1 MSIKKEKLII
11 IDGNALIHRSFHA
24 LPQTLTTKDGT
35 VVNAVYGFASVLL
48 KALRDFKPDY
58 IVLTFD
64 RKEPTFRHKEY
75 KEYKANRT
83 KAPQELYDQI
93 PIIKKLVEAFGIPIY
108 EKAGFEADDLIGTIS
123 RKIDGDTEKIIVTGD
138 MDTLQLI
145 NSTTKVYT
153 MSRGIADS
161 ILYDEVKVKERYGL
175 TVEQLIDYK
184 ALRGDPSDNIPG
196 VKGIGDKTAVHLLQN
211 FKNLDGVYKN
221 IDSEKIKERIK
232 GLLLDHQKEAYLS
245 KKLGTIITDVDLEF
259 SLPEAH
265 VKKIN
270 TQKVVEIFSEL
281 EFKSLLPRLYE
292 ITGKEKTNNKI
303 PQNDENKFERN
314 LRLFNYNLV
323 KDKKGFDLFIKEL
336 EKQKEF
342 AFDTETTSFDPISA
356 ELIGISFSWNEKEA
370 YYLRFIVSENKE
382 KDLFNFDEKE
392 EGLGKSFLEELRPIF
407 EDKARKKIGHNIK
420 YDIEVMNNYDI
431 KVNGD
436 IFDTRVASYIL
447 NPGNR
452 QHNLDAITFS
462 HFGIEKINKDDL
474 FPDKKKGINFKD
486 IPIEKIYNYS
496 CEDAD
501 FTFRLYKK
509 LGVELKEQNLKK
521 LFYDIEMPLLPVLVK
536 MELNGVKI
544 DTKFLHQKS
553 QDFKKRIDK
562 ITNKVY
568 KLAGV
573 EFNVN
578 STKQLREIL
587 FDKLEI
593 PTQGIKRGKTGLSTS
608 ADELKK
614 IKDIHPIVELIQ
626 ENRELVKL
634 KNTYIDALP
643 ALVIKKTKRVHTSF
657 NQTAT
662 ATGRLSSNT
671 PNLQNIPVRTIEG
684 REIRRA
690 FIAEKNYKLLAL
702 DYSQIELR
710 VAASMSGDKK
720 MIKAFNDSTDI
731 HSQTAAEINNV
742 KSEEV
747 TKEMRREAKAINFG
761 ILYGQGP
768 HGLSQ
773 SANIPYATAQE
784 FIEAYFKAFSGVR
797 KFIDKVIK
805 DTKDN
810 GYVETLF
817 GRRRYLAD
825 INSNTP
831 MIRKAAERMA
841 INTPI
846 QGTAADMIK
855 LAMVEVQ
862 ELIDD
867 KYKTGEV
874 KMIVQVHDE
883 LIFEVKKDLVKKLAE
898 EIREIMESIIKLKVP
913 VVVDAK
919 LGDNWEEME
928 KI

>member
-24 LPQTLTTKDGT
+24 LPQTLTTKDGF

-48 KALRDFKPDY
+48 KAFRDFKPDY
-58 IVLTFD
+58 IALTLD
-64 RKEPTFRHKEY
+64 RREPTFRHKDY

-93 PIIKKLVEAFGIPIY
+93 PIIKKLVQAFDIPIY

-123 RKIDGDTEKIIVTGD
+123 KKVDSDIDTIIVTGD
-138 MDTLQLI
+138 MDTLQLVDD
-145 NSTTKVYT
+145 STKVYT

-161 ILYDEVKVKERYGL
+161 VLYDEVKVRERYGL
-175 TVEQLIDYK
+175 MVDQLIDYK
-184 ALRGDPSDNIPG
+184 ALRGDPGDNIPG
-196 VKGIGDKTAVHLLQN
+196 VRGIGDKTAVHLLQN

-232 GLLLDHQKEAYLS
+232 RLLKDHKEEAYLS
-245 KKLGTIITDVDLEF
+245 KKLGTIITDVDLDF
-259 SLPEAH
+259 VLSDNH

-270 TQKVVEIFSEL
+270 TEKVAEIFSEL

-292 ITGKEKTNNKI
+292 IVGKEKQDKEVDN
-303 PQNDENKFERN
+303 ENKFERN
-314 LRLFNYNLV
+314 LRSFNYNLV
-323 KDKKGFDLFIKEL
+323 KDEKEFNSFVKEL
-336 EKQKEF
+336 KKQEEF
-342 AFDTETTSFDPISA
+342 AFDTETTSFDPILA
-356 ELIGISFSWNEKEA
+356 ELIGISFSWKEKEA
-370 YYLRFIVSENKE
+370 YYLRFLVSNQKN
-382 KDLFNFDEKE
+382 KDLFNFEEKE
-392 EGLGKSFLEELRPIF
+392 EGLNRDFLEKLKPFF
-407 EDKARKKIGHNIK
+407 EDKNRKKIGHNIK

-462 HFGIEKINKDDL
+462 HFGHEKINKDDL
-474 FPDKKKGINFKD
+474 FEDKKKGLNFKD

-509 LGVELKEQNLKK
+509 LEPELKEHNLKN
-521 LFYDIEMPLLPVLVK
+521 LFDDIEMPLLPVLVA

-544 DTKFLHQKS
+544 DTKFLHKKS
-553 QDFKKRIDK
+553 QDFKKRIDD
-562 ITNKVY
+562 ITNKVH

-573 EFNVN
+573 EFNIN

-587 FDKLEI
+587 FEKLEI

-614 IKDIHPIVELIQ
+614 LKDIHPIIGLIQ
-626 ENRELVKL
+626 ENRELAKL
-634 KNTYIDALP
+634 KSTYIDALP
-643 ALVIKKTKRVHTSF
+643 ALVVKKTKRVHTSF

-662 ATGRLSSNT
+662 ATGRLSSAT
-671 PNLQNIPVRTIEG
+671 PNLQNIPVRTKEG

-690 FIAEKNYKLLAL
+690 FIAESGYKLLAL

-720 MIKAFNDSTDI
+720 MIKAFKDGTDI
-731 HSQTAAEINNV
+731 HNQTAAEINNV
-742 KSEEV
+742 KPEEV

-773 SANIPYATAQE
+773 SAGIPYARAQE
-784 FIEAYFKAFSGVR
+784 FIDAYFNAFSGIR
-797 KFIDKVIK
+797 GFIDKVIK

-810 GYVETLF
+810 GYIETLF
-817 GRRRYLAD
+817 GRRRYLSD

-862 ELIDD
+862 KLIED
-867 KYKTGEV
+867 KYKTGEI

-883 LIFEVKKDLVKKLAE
+883 LIFEVKKDLVEKSAE
-898 EIREIMESIIKLKVP
+898 EIRGIMEEIIKLKVP
-913 VVVDAK
+913 VIVDAK
-919 LGDNWEEME
+919 FGDNWEEME
-928 KI
+928 SLR

>member
-1 MSIKKEKLII
+1 MPIKKEKLII

-48 KALRDFKPDY
+48 KALRDFQPDY
-58 IVLTFD
+58 VALTFD

-75 KEYKANRT
+75 KEYKATRT

-93 PIIKKLVEAFGIPIY
+93 PIIKKLVQAFDIPIY

-145 NSTTKVYT
+145 NDTTKVYT

-161 ILYDEVKVKERYGL
+161 ILYDETKVRERYGL
-175 TVEQLIDYK
+175 TVDQLIDYK

-196 VKGIGDKTAVHLLQN
+196 VRGIGDKTAVHLLQN

-221 IDSEKIKERIK
+221 INSEKIKERIK
-232 GLLLDHQKEAYLS
+232 GLLIDYREDAYLS
-245 KKLGTIITDVDLEF
+245 KKLGTIVTDVDLDF
-259 SLPEAH
+259 ILPEAH

-270 TQKVVEIFSEL
+270 TEKAVEIFSEL

-292 ITGKEKTNNKI
+292 LAGKKKVDKGI
-303 PQNDENKFERN
+303 ANDSENKFERN
-314 LRLFNYNLV
+314 LRLFDYNLV
-323 KDKKGFDLFIKEL
+323 KDEKEFNKFFKEL
-336 EKQKEF
+336 KKQKKF
-342 AFDTETTSFDPISA
+342 TFDTETTSFDPISA
-356 ELIGISFSWNEKEA
+356 ELIGISFSWKEKEA
-370 YYLRFIVSENKE
+370 YYLRFLLSDREN
-382 KDLFNFDEKE
+382 KDLFNFEEKE
-392 EGLGKSFLEELRPIF
+392 EGLNRDFLERLKPLF
-407 EDKARKKIGHNIK
+407 EDKKIKKIGHNIK

-431 KVNGD
+431 EVKGG

-462 HFGIEKINKDDL
+462 HFGLEKINKDDL
-474 FPDKKKGINFKD
+474 FPDKKKGVNFKD

-509 LGVELKEQNLKK
+509 LEIELKEQNLKK
-521 LFYDIEMPLLPVLVK
+521 LFDDIEMPLLPVLVK

-544 DTKFLHQKS
+544 DTKFLHEKS
-553 QDFKKRIDK
+553 QDFKKRIDS
-562 ITNKVY
+562 IIEKVHE
-568 KLAGV
+568 LAGV

-587 FDKLEI
+587 FEKLEI

-614 IKDIHPIVELIQ
+614 LKDIHPIIGLIQ
-626 ENRELVKL
+626 ENRELTKL
-634 KNTYIDALP
+634 KSTYIDALP
-643 ALVIKKTKRVHTSF
+643 ALVLKKTKRVHTSF

-662 ATGRLSSNT
+662 ATGRLSST
-671 PNLQNIPVRTIEG
+671 APNLQNIPVRTKEG

-690 FIAEKNYKLLAL
+690 FIAESGYKLLAL

-720 MIKAFNDSTDI
+720 MIKAFKDGTDI

-742 KSEEV
+742 KPEEV

-773 SANIPYATAQE
+773 SANIPYARAQE
-784 FIEAYFKAFSGVR
+784 FIDAYFNAFSGVR
-797 KFIDKVIK
+797 EFIDKVIK
-805 DTKDN
+805 DTSDN
-810 GYVETLF
+810 GYIETLF
-817 GRRRYLAD
+817 GRRRYLSD

-846 QGTAADMIK
+846 QGTSADMIK

-862 ELIDD
+862 KLIED
-867 KYKTGEV
+867 KYQVGEI

-883 LIFEVKKDLVKKLAE
+883 LIFEVKKDLIKKTTE
-898 EIREIMESIIKLKVP
+898 EIRDIMEKIIKLKVP
-913 VVVDAK
+913 VIVDAK
-919 LGDNWEEME
+919 FGDNWEEM
-928 KI
+928 KKV